1 MAKKYKI
8 KKVVVI
14 GGGTGTSIL
23 LRGLKKLP
31 VKLTAIITTAD
42 TGGSSGRL
50 RKEIGMVPPGDA
62 RQCFVALNDHEHP
75 ILSHF
80 NTRFEKG
87 SLRGHTFGNLFLAIL
102 WQHHNDF
109 QKAIEE
115 AEKIFGAEHSIVPV
129 TTYPTDIVARLQ
141 DGSMVK
147 GEANIIK
154 IERLNKKLKNIE
166 LTPKG
171 IANPKAKK
179 AIEEA
184 DFILVGPG
192 NLFTSL
198 TPPLLV
204 KGIRASIKKSRAK
217 KIYTANLMNQKRSTQ
232 GYFVGDYLEHFK
244 HILGADIF
252 DHVIYNTD
260 AIDDKILKRFGV
272 KDQLLVVQEGGADN
286 RFTGAGLLDTS
297 ISKQDPNDPMKRT
310 IIRHDPEKLADTI
323 GKLLKL

>member
-1 MAKKYKI
+1 MSKKYKI

-50 RKEIGMVPPGDA
+50 RKEIGIVPPGDA

-80 NTRFEKG
+80 NTRFGKG
-87 SLRGHTFGNLFLAIL
+87 SLKGHTFGNLFLAIL

-115 AEKIFGAEHSIVPV
+115 AEKIFGAENSIVPV
-129 TTYPTDIVARLQ
+129 TTYPTNIVAHLH
-141 DGSMVK
+141 DGTK
-147 GEANIIK
+147 IRGEANIIK
-154 IERLNKKLKNIE
+154 VRGLNKKLKKLE
-166 LTPKG
+166 LTPMG
-171 IANPKAKK
+171 NANSKATK
-179 AIEEA
+179 AIREA
-184 DFILVGPG
+184 DFILIGPG

-204 KGIRASIKKSRAK
+204 KGVAVSIKKSRAK
-217 KIYTANLMNQKRSTQ
+217 KIYMANLMNQQKSTR
-232 GYFVGDYLEHFK
+232 GYFVGDYINHFQQLFGK
-244 HILGADIF
+244 DIF

-260 AIDDKILKRFGV
+260 TVNDKTLKRFGI
-272 KDQLLVVQEGGADN
+272 KDQLLLVKEGDTDN
-286 RFTGAGLLDTS
+286 RFKGAGLLDTS
-297 ISKQDPNDPMKRT
+297 ISEQDRNDPMKRT
-310 IIRHDPEKLADTI
+310 MIRHDSKKLANAV
-323 GKLLKL
+323 GQLLNL